1 MHADSVDIEFDPKK
15 ADSNFKKHGVSFDE
29 ATTSFLDPMALA
41 QEDSGAQGEARW
53 VLLGVA
59 SSGRLLAV
67 CYTLRRDDTIRLI
80 SARKATAKEKQQ
92 YAQGI

>member
-1 MHADSVDIEFDPKK
+1 
-15 ADSNFKKHGVSFDE
+15 
-29 ATTSFLDPMALA
+29 
-41 QEDSGAQGEARW
+41 

-80 SARKATAKEKQQ
+80 SARKATTKEKQQ